1 MLNKRIKEAMKKDDP
16 NISELGQRLNSSRTK
31 VLQDLKRSMNEY
43 ISIDLYN
50 RLTDQNMN
58 KEDNTA
64 AQDDLEKVISSL
76 FELKLTQ
83 T

>member
-1 MLNKRIKEAMKKDDP
+1 MLNKKIKEAMKKDDP

>member
-31 VLQDLKRSMNEY
+31 VLQDLKKSMNEY

>member
-1 MLNKRIKEAMKKDDP
+1 MLNKKIKEAMKKDDP

-50 RLTDQNMN
+50 RLTDQ
-58 KEDNTA
+58 
-64 AQDDLEKVISSL
+64 KV
-76 FELKLTQ
+76 
-83 T
+83 